1 MSCIV
6 YQTDRKTGNV
16 HAYSSVSHRDP
27 VTKKVKTAKT
37 YLGRVDPVTN
47 EIIPKAE
54 KGKRNRGISTKLRE
68 SITKEAQKKVDDLQA
83 QVNDLQDQLKAAT
96 AKIAKYQKAFEA
108 FKKAIADIDEQD

>member
-16 HAYSSVSHRDP
+16 HAYSSASHRDP
-27 VTKKVKTAKT
+27 ITKKVKTVKT

-68 SITKEAQKKVDDLQA
+68 SIMKDAQKNVDDLTA
-83 QVNDLQDQLKAAT
+83 QVNALQAQLKAASS
-96 AKIAKYQKAFEA
+96 KLAKYQEAFEA
-108 FKKAIADIDEQD
+108 FKKAIEDIEQG

>member
-6 YQTDRKTGNV
+6 YQTDKKTGNV

-27 VTKKVKTAKT
+27 VTKKVKTVKT

-54 KGKRNRGISTKLRE
+54 KRKRNRGISTKLRE
-68 SITKEAQKKVDDLQA
+68 SVIKDVQKVDDLQA
-83 QVNDLQDQLKAAT
+83 QVNDLKDQLKAAT
-96 AKIAKYQKAFEA
+96 SKLAKYQEAFET
-108 FKKAIADIDEQD
+108 FKKALEDISEQD

>member
-47 EIIPKAE
+47 EIIPKA
-54 KGKRNRGISTKLRE
+54 
-68 SITKEAQKKVDDLQA
+68 
-83 QVNDLQDQLKAAT
+83 
-96 AKIAKYQKAFEA
+96 KIAKYQKAFEA